1 MYRIL
6 IIEKCQKRY
15 LSARSNKA
23 NRVRINVN
31 FNSCEAYVVKFK
43 AKLKVFEYYT
53 FYDSKTEYE
62 EDKQANLIMLR
73 KQLVSRA
80 LESMMGNSTSE
91 IYAYMK
97 PNTVIIP
104 ENIIKYVSAMEKK
117 MYLNTLKK
125 DEMYK
130 SVSEIVGTNI
140 ETVKKFVRENAD
152 EIVGWHYDDRN
163 ICLMDLSHLLKETE
177 IKQIDS
183 LVMSQ
188 FMAN

>member
-1 MYRIL
+1 
-6 IIEKCQKRY
+6 
-15 LSARSNKA
+15 
-23 NRVRINVN
+23 
-31 FNSCEAYVVKFK
+31 
-43 AKLKVFEYYT
+43 
-53 FYDSKTEYE
+53 
-62 EDKQANLIMLR
+62 MLR

-104 ENIIKYVSAMEKK
+104 ENIIKYVSAKEWRKK

>member
-1 MYRIL
+1 
-6 IIEKCQKRY
+6 
-15 LSARSNKA
+15 
-23 NRVRINVN
+23 
-31 FNSCEAYVVKFK
+31 
-43 AKLKVFEYYT
+43 
-53 FYDSKTEYE
+53 
-62 EDKQANLIMLR
+62 
-73 KQLVSRA
+73 
-80 LESMMGNSTSE
+80 
-91 IYAYMK
+91 
-97 PNTVIIP
+97 
-104 ENIIKYVSAMEKK
+104 MEKK

-140 ETVKKFVRENAD
+140 ETVKKFVRENVD

-163 ICLMDLSHLLKETE
+163 ICLMDLSHLLKGTE

>member
-31 FNSCEAYVVKFK
+31 FKSCEAYVVKFK
-43 AKLKVFEYYT
+43 AKLKEFEYYI

-104 ENIIKYVSAMEKK
+104 ENIIKYVSAKEWRKK
-117 MYLNTLKK
+117 CT
-125 DEMYK
+125 
-130 SVSEIVGTNI
+130 
-140 ETVKKFVRENAD
+140 
-152 EIVGWHYDDRN
+152 
-163 ICLMDLSHLLKETE
+163 
-177 IKQIDS
+177 
-183 LVMSQ
+183 
-188 FMAN
+188 

>member
-1 MYRIL
+1 
-6 IIEKCQKRY
+6 
-15 LSARSNKA
+15 
-23 NRVRINVN
+23 
-31 FNSCEAYVVKFK
+31 
-43 AKLKVFEYYT
+43 
-53 FYDSKTEYE
+53 
-62 EDKQANLIMLR
+62 MLG

-130 SVSEIVGTNI
+130 SVS
-140 ETVKKFVRENAD
+140 K
-152 EIVGWHYDDRN
+152 
-163 ICLMDLSHLLKETE
+163 
-177 IKQIDS
+177 
-183 LVMSQ
+183 
-188 FMAN
+188 